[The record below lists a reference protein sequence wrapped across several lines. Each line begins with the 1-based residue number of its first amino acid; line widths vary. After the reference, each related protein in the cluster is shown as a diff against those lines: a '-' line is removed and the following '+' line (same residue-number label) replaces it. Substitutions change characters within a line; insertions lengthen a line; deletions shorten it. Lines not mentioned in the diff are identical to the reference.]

1 MTSRRDLI
9 LEHLPYAG
17 GIAFNLCWSRNLPFH
32 FFDDCMSIAAEALIG
47 AVDSYDESAGASLK
61 TWITRNVR
69 FTVTNFIKKEARN
82 ALPVVDI
89 EDYSNSLNLASDG
102 TEQAICDRDLIY
114 KILDFV
120 KQNSIRRKG
129 DRTRKR
135 KKETEDFLAH
145 LMEGYLM
152 KEIADW
158 RGCSKMNMSL
168 MVSGLKGLI
177 VEEFG
182 EDFF

>member
-9 LEHLPYAG
+9 LEHLPYAR

-47 AVDSYDESAGASLK
+47 AVDSYNESAGASLK

-69 FTVTNFIKKEARN
+69 FTVTNFIKKEAWN

-102 TEQAICDRDLIY
+102 TEQAICNRDLIR
-114 KILDFV
+114 KVLKFV
-120 KQNSIRRKG
+120 KQNNIRHKG

-135 KKETEDFLAH
+135 DKEVDDFLAY
-145 LMEGYLM
+145 LMEGYLGR
-152 KEIADW
+152 EVADW
-158 RGCSKMNMSL
+158 RGCSRRNVNL
-168 MVSGLKGLI
+168 MISGLKDLI
-177 VEEFG
+177 IEKFGDEFS
-182 EDFF
+182 

>member
-9 LEHLPYAG
+9 LEHLPYAR

-47 AVDSYDESAGASLK
+47 AVDSYNESAGASLK

-69 FTVTNFIKKEARN
+69 FTVTNFIKKEAWN

-120 KQNSIRRKG
+120 RVNSLEKKG
-129 DRTRKR
+129 RTRKR
-135 KKETEDFLAH
+135 KKELDDFLAY
-145 LMEGYLM
+145 LMEGYLG
-152 KEIADW
+152 KEVANW
-158 RGCSKMNMSL
+158 RGCSPPNVSL
-168 MVSGLKGLI
+168 MISGLKDLI
-177 VEEFG
+177 IEKFGDEFS
-182 EDFF
+182 